1 MSGEG
6 SSYGTGYGLV
16 YGTPLA
22 GRVGECRCLWR
33 LPIHGLVYRE
43 GAEGLKRSRT
53 AVNDLADTT
62 IEKMMATNSTAA
74 AGVDARRRTVRLSAG
89 VIAAFTLALLIWA
102 GQDPATFATEVGLGA
117 DIPPS
122 GWIAA
127 GLAAA
132 VYAVYTLWAVPE
144 IRSVVLEASWFRAL
158 AVPLALGS
166 GLIEEMFFRHWLMSW
181 FSAIGLGTVL
191 QVVVSALIFAAV
203 HTVWVVFGRSWRA
216 VLPILLST
224 FGLGVLMSLVYL
236 ASGRVV
242 LPAVVAHVAINLVIE
257 PGLLLSS
264 VRHTVARRSALT

>member
-1 MSGEG
+1 MRVPLRKLSTAFYVGHPLRHAEPSVG
-6 SSYGTGYGLV
+6 V
-16 YGTPLA
+16 YG
-22 GRVGECRCLWR
+22 GWR
-33 LPIHGLVYRE
+33 STAYRE
-43 GAEGLKRSRT
+43 GADGLKRSRT
-53 AVNDLADTT
+53 AVNHRAGTT
-62 IEKMMATNSTAA
+62 IEKMMATNLTAA
-74 AGVDARRRTVRLSAG
+74 AGVDARRRTVWLSAG

-102 GQDPATFATEVGLGA
+102 GQDPATFAAEVGLGS
-117 DIPPS
+117 DIPPF

-127 GLAAA
+127 GLVAA
-132 VYAVYTLWAVPE
+132 VYAVYTLWVVPE
-144 IRSVVLEASWFRAL
+144 IRSVVLEVSWFRAL

-166 GLIEEMFFRHWLMSW
+166 GLIEEMFFRHRLMSW
-181 FSAIGLGTVL
+181 FAAIGLGTVL

-203 HTVWVVFGRSWRA
+203 HTVWVVFGRRWMA

-264 VRHTVARRSALT
+264 ARHAVARRSALT